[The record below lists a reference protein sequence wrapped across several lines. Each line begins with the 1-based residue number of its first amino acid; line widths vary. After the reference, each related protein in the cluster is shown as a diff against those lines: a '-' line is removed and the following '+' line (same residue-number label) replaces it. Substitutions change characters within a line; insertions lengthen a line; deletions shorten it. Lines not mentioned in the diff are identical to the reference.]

1 LQARLIPGSIAHSD
15 FRPFA
20 PGAAF
25 AIAQAIETEL
35 QAAAFGAN
43 AADSC
48 QQKHM
53 FMDGH

>member
-20 PGAAF
+20 PGSAF
-25 AIAQAIETEL
+25 AIAQAIETAL
-35 QAAAFGAN
+35 QATAFGAN